1 MRQKMLFC
9 CLSAVMLGYISS
21 VSAQDVYVDLSVLD
35 SLDSSVQTYSPSEPL
50 FPVLPPQPKYKQAP
64 KKVVKKTT
72 SKKEEP
78 IVKVE
83 VKEKV
88 EIPAPV
94 EVKTPAVEQH
104 QPIPYVESTEQVVVV
119 DVEPVSPQAKAQQ
132 PITSDAQASQPAEKV
147 NDVQAKADI
156 IAPAPVT
163 PVTQSENMPAS
174 NENELLVDGG
184 SDNNEP
190 VLESITFSGEAV
202 ELTDAQ
208 KAQVDKVIASFK
220 DISQNKIAIYSYNLD
235 DGVDS
240 FKKKRL
246 SLNRALEVRSYLMQ
260 KGHKNFSIKVLN
272 VDSSSDKANTVEIE
286 ELQ

>member
-1 MRQKMLFC
+1 MRQKILFF
-9 CLSAVMLGYISS
+9 CLSAGMLGYISN

-35 SLDSSVQTYSPSEPL
+35 NLDSSMQTYSPSEPL
-50 FPVLPPQPKYKQAP
+50 FPVLPPQPKYKPAP
-64 KKVVKKTT
+64 KKVVKKA
-72 SKKEEP
+72 SSSQKAEP
-78 IVKVE
+78 VVKVE

-94 EVKTPAVEQH
+94 EVKTPAVEPH

-119 DVEPVSPQAKAQQ
+119 DVEPVSSQTNTSLANTESQVSQTEENTEDNQSEAITAA
-132 PITSDAQASQPAEKV
+132 PITS
-147 NDVQAKADI
+147 
-156 IAPAPVT
+156 
-163 PVTQSENMPAS
+163 VTQTEEQPIS
-174 NENELLVDGG
+174 NDSELLVNDNSNNNDG
-184 SDNNEP
+184 S
-190 VLESITFSGEAV
+190 VLESITFTGEAV

-208 KAQVDKVIASFK
+208 KAQVDKAIASFK

>member
-1 MRQKMLFC
+1 MRQKILFC
-9 CLSAVMLGYISS
+9 CLSAGMLGYISN
-21 VSAQDVYVDLSVLD
+21 VLAQDVYVDLSVLD
-35 SLDSSVQTYSPSEPL
+35 NLDSSMQTYSPSEPL
-50 FPVLPPQPKYKQAP
+50 FPVLPPQPKYKPAP
-64 KKVVKKTT
+64 KKVVKKA
-72 SKKEEP
+72 SSSQKAEP
-78 IVKVE
+78 VVKVE

-119 DVEPVSPQAKAQQ
+119 DVEPVSSQTNTSLANTESQVSQTEENTEDNQSEAITAA
-132 PITSDAQASQPAEKV
+132 PITS
-147 NDVQAKADI
+147 
-156 IAPAPVT
+156 
-163 PVTQSENMPAS
+163 VTQTEEQPIS
-174 NENELLVDGG
+174 NDSELLVNDNSNNNDG
-184 SDNNEP
+184 S
-190 VLESITFSGEAV
+190 VLESITFTGEAV

-208 KAQVDKVIASFK
+208 KAQVDKAIASFK

-272 VDSSSDKANTVEIE
+272 VDSSSDKVNTVEIE

>member
-9 CLSAVMLGYISS
+9 CLSAGMLGYISN

-50 FPVLPPQPKYKQAP
+50 FPVLPPQPKYKPTP
-64 KKVVKKTT
+64 KKVVKKAS
-72 SKKEEP
+72 SKKSEP

-104 QPIPYVESTEQVVVV
+104 QPIPYVESTEPVVVV
-119 DVEPVSPQAKAQQ
+119 DVEPAPSQATTRPASS
-132 PITSDAQASQPAEKV
+132 TSQDLQTVEDTNVENS
-147 NDVQAKADI
+147 
-156 IAPAPVT
+156 
-163 PVTQSENMPAS
+163 QSENVTAAPITPVAQTEELSTS
-174 NENELLVDGG
+174 NESDLLVD
-184 SDNNEP
+184 DNNNEP

-286 ELQ
+286 ELE